1 MYSIFSE
8 APYSLIPILAGG
20 LLILVAV
27 FQRPVMRF
35 LRMRPPS
42 ELYTLPRLQRSAR
55 ITEFMSR
62 IMVILFGVFA
72 ILQGAGPRLLT
83 PDAVYALSVALI
95 ALVGLLLLGVF
106 AVTLV
111 HWKA

>member
-1 MYSIFSE
+1 MNSIFSD
-8 APYSLIPILAGG
+8 PTYIIFPILGG
-20 LLILVAV
+20 LLLILLAL

-42 ELYTLPRLQRSAR
+42 ELYTLPRLKRSAR
-55 ITEFMSR
+55 ITEVMSR
-62 IMVILFGVFA
+62 VMVILLGVFA

-95 ALVGLLLLGVF
+95 GLVGLLLLGVF
-106 AVTLV
+106 AVTLA